1 VPNLSEAKIKL
12 DRAKVHIQELSQN
25 AKTFLASSPFSI
37 DIEEENDDLVHRV
50 RIQKTVPK
58 EWAAI
63 VGDAVHNIRSTLDY
77 MIWQLILRNGG
88 TPGRNTCFPIGVA
101 KSGYGK
107 QLRSSLSGASVEA
120 KKYIRRL
127 KPYPGGN
134 QILVQIHALD
144 ICDKHHLAL
153 IVGSAHKNLL
163 LTMKMKAPWIPDDFK
178 FPTIALNPAD
188 RQFPLSDGDEVFR
201 IKAAARTE
209 DDLSEHGLVFELAF
223 GDVNEV
229 KGLPLL
235 ETLSSMESHVSK
247 IIEICERHFFG

>member
-1 VPNLSEAKIKL
+1 MPNLSEAKIKL
-12 DRAKVHIQELSQN
+12 ERAKAHIGELDRN
-25 AKTFLASSPFSI
+25 AKEFLASSPFSI
-37 DIEEENDDLVHRV
+37 EIEEKNGDLVHRV
-50 RIQKTVPK
+50 RIQKTIPR

-63 VGDAVHNIRSTLDY
+63 VGDAVHNIRSALDY
-77 MIWQLILRNGG
+77 MTWQLILRNGSN
-88 TPGRNTCFPIGVA
+88 PSKNTCFPIGLK

-107 QLRSSLSGASVEA
+107 QLRYSLSGASVMA

-134 QILVQIHALD
+134 HILTQIHALD

-163 LTMKMKAPWIPDDFK
+163 LTMKMKAPWIPDDFN
-178 FPTIALNPAD
+178 FPTLSINPAD

-223 GDVNEV
+223 GDVSEV
-229 KGLPLL
+229 EGLPLL
-235 ETLSSMESHVSK
+235 ETLSNMESHVSK
-247 IIEICERHFFG
+247 IIEICERHFFE